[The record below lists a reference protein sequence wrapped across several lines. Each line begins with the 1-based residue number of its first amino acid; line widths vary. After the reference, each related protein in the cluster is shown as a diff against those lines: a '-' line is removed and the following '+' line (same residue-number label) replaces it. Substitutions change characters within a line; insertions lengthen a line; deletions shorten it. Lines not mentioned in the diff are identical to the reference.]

1 MSKIIM
7 PYQLVILAIKEILPF
22 SFPTDFA
29 AISLN
34 GIAEVGNA

>member
-1 MSKIIM
+1 MPEIIM
-7 PYQLVILAIKEILPF
+7 PYQLVIVSIKEIQPF

-34 GIAEVGNA
+34 FVAVVGNA